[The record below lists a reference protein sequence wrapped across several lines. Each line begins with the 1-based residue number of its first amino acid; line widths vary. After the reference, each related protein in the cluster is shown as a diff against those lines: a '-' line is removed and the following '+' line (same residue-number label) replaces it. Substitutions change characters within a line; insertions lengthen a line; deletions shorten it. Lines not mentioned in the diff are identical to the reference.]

1 MDRYLLRH
9 HARKIAINKTTDEFT
24 SELIPYA
31 SMNVWWITVDDKA
44 FTYNLRRIGTD
55 RVFSVSFDLSEVV
68 ENPESPWGW
77 KD

>member
-1 MDRYLLRH
+1 
-9 HARKIAINKTTDEFT
+9 
-24 SELIPYA
+24 
-31 SMNVWWITVDDKA
+31 MNVWWITVDDKS